1 MRVDN
6 YEEKF
11 MRLAL
16 KEALKGEGQD
26 EVPVGCVI
34 VKDGKVISRAHND
47 KEKSHNPIGHAEI
60 LAIPKAA
67 KKLGDWR
74 LIDCDLFVT
83 LEPCMM
89 CAGAISE
96 ARIRHLYFGALDPKN
111 GAVISTMNLLN
122 SEAENHKLEVTS
134 EVLKEEC
141 ENQISAY
148 FKTKRV
154 QN

>member
-1 MRVDN
+1 MRPKS

-16 KEALKGEGQD
+16 KEALKGECQD
-26 EVPVGCVI
+26 EVPVGCLI
-34 VKDGKVISRAHND
+34 VKDGKLISRAHNE
-47 KEKSHNPIGHAEI
+47 KEKTNNPVGHAEI
-60 LAIPKAA
+60 LAIEKAA
-67 KKLGDWR
+67 RKLGYWR
-74 LIDCDLFVT
+74 LTDCEMFVT

-96 ARIRHLYFGALDPKN
+96 ARIKHLYFGALDPKR
-111 GAVISTMNLLN
+111 GAIISTINYLN
-122 SEAENHKLEVTS
+122 SDATNHNIEITS

-148 FKTKRV
+148 FKAKRV

>member
-1 MRVDN
+1 MGLDS

-34 VKDGKVISRAHND
+34 VKDGKVIARAYNN
-47 KEKSHNPIGHAEI
+47 KEATNNPTGHAEI
-60 LAIPKAA
+60 LAIEKAA
-67 KKLGDWR
+67 KKLGNWR
-74 LIDCDLFVT
+74 LTDCDLFVT

-96 ARIRHLYFGALDPKN
+96 ARIRHLYFGALDPKR
-111 GAVISTMNLLN
+111 GAVISTINLLN
-122 SEAENHKLEVTS
+122 SMSLNHMLEVTS

-141 ENQISAY
+141 EKQISAY
-148 FKTKRV
+148 FKTKRA
-154 QN
+154 